1 MKKRAAGVSG
11 LQVSRLG
18 LGTMAWGTRTS
29 PEDARDLLTGFRD
42 AGGTLVDTAHGY
54 AGGAAEELLG
64 DLLAGPDRDDDE
76 HGSGAIS

>member
-1 MKKRAAGVSG
+1 METRRLGATG
-11 LQVSRLG
+11 LTVSRLG

-29 PEDARDLLTGFRD
+29 AEDAKDLLTAFRS

-64 DLLAGPDRDDDE
+64 DLLRARTATR
-76 HGSGAIS
+76 SSS